1 MKKGFTLVELLAV
14 LVVIGLVA
22 GITIPVV
29 DKILDSS
36 RRKAHEEQVKMVEKR
51 AEDYLTTHM
60 NLLTDEDI
68 YISVTTLINEGY
80 FDQDEL
86 IDPITSRAMSGC
98 VKVSYSSVYDK
109 YTFTYGNACE

>member
-29 DKILDSS
+29 DKIMVSG
-36 RRKAHEEQVKMVEKR
+36 RKKAHDEQVKMVEKR
-51 AEDYLTTHM
+51 AEDYVNTHISI
-60 NLLTDEDI
+60 LGDEDL
-68 YISVTTLINEGY
+68 YVSVTTLIDNGY

-86 IDPITSRAMSGC
+86 IDPITSEPMSGC
-98 VKVSYSSVYDK
+98 VKVSYSETYGK
-109 YTFTYGNACE
+109 YIYTYGNACE